1 MSQEVRIFSD
11 VLAIKAEKAKD
22 FDVYSKYGE
31 TLDNSKKAV

>member
-1 MSQEVRIFSD
+1 MSREVKIFSD
-11 VLAIKAEKAKD
+11 ALAIKSERAKD